1 MPHSTGLS
9 SSTNINKHG
18 TEILDKFRVYNNVVH
33 QLFVVDRRCIDF
45 YDTISIDKWMET
57 DKGQWVCKHSPCITY
72 KSYMDENLGFLR
84 ITFVAYL
91 TPSDYTF
98 FTLKFST

>member
-1 MPHSTGLS
+1 MEPVIKT
-9 SSTNINKHG
+9 
-18 TEILDKFRVYNNVVH
+18 VVH
-33 QLFVVDRRCIDF
+33 EFVIGDYLGVEAQ
-45 YDTISIDKWMET
+45 TIYEAWERT
-57 DKGQWVCKHSPCITY
+57 DIGQWICKHSPCITY